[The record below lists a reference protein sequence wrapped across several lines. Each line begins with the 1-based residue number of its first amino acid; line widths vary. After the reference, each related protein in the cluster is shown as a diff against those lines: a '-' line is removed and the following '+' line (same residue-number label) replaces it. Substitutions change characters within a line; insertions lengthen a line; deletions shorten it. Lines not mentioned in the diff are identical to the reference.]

1 MRYASWAAVFRMS
14 WVARLPF
21 DGSSHFDQ
29 SGYGPMGHCR
39 HRNRIIAI
47 AQLDLDHGDCHW
59 VVAKWSIGI
68 GQPLWRRAM
77 MAAGRRPD
85 AGVPQRPRPA
95 PDAHASLLKLPPPQI
110 IFCAATPAPGL
121 GPLVW

>member
-1 MRYASWAAVFRMS
+1 MAAAIS
-14 WVARLPF
+14 INP
-21 DGSSHFDQ
+21 
-29 SGYGPMGHCR
+29 GYGPMGHSR

-59 VVAKWSIGI
+59 AVAKWSIGI

-121 GPLVW
+121 RPLVWVNAP